1 MHASQLLDK
10 SSEELDDSVEG
21 PACYLE
27 DSDELDNI
35 LFRAS
40 QQYEQV
46 VNEGPTGLGLS
57 LYTSLSVPFYG
68 RLLSRLL
75 CS

>member
-10 SSEELDDSVEG
+10 SSKELDDSLEG
-21 PACYLE
+21 LACYLE

-35 LFRAS
+35 LFIAS

-46 VNEGPTGLGLS
+46 FDEGTTGLGLS